1 MTVNSLLVCIEMSL
15 FSSTYFVY
23 RVKYSCTLKN
33 CDALKCFTFP
43 FNMKISPTKQVPTT
57 FSISLRQKTHNPISH
72 NWKLEKL
79 KIIQAKLIEQI
90 MHSFNILWPLTQ
102 IMTSVSFSNTS
113 LKVVNILRFSLQFRF
128 FTNQSKE
135 TNINLS

>member
-1 MTVNSLLVCIEMSL
+1 MAVNSLLVCIGMSL
-15 FSSTYFVY
+15 FLSTYFVY
-23 RVKYSCTLKN
+23 CVKYSCTLKN
-33 CDALKCFTFP
+33 CDALKSFTFL

-57 FSISLRQKTHNPISH
+57 FSISLRQKTHNPISQS
-72 NWKLEKL
+72 WKLEKL
-79 KIIQAKLIEQI
+79 KIIQAKLIEKI